1 MTPGEDIPP
10 NGTKG
15 HEPGLPS
22 LPPQG
27 PSHGGEAEWEL
38 SELIDA
44 IGGVAR
50 VGGPFVYA
58 PNGNVNAGS
67 VHGGQRIHNASV
79 NGGHAPRQGRVREGP
94 IPEADVR
101 AAEFGFA
108 RPGWFDEA
116 LRMLERGPLF
126 LAGRAGTGRRTTALN
141 LLRASCGKDAPLRA
155 LDNVVELDR
164 WQPTD
169 ASARGYLMD
178 GLFPSRALGTGVL
191 GHVREL
197 LEDVRARMVIVLP
210 DDTDLLRRLEQELHI
225 TPMMCVPPPPAMV
238 FGSYFEAV
246 VEDRWERERLL
257 SALEGRHN
265 LGDLLTPELVPAD
278 VVELVT
284 AIVAADGDPEALG
297 DLEARLGYWAEQEVP
312 DLVARLR
319 GDPDA
324 LAFLLA
330 ACVFEGLDH
339 RLVREEADRLLAL
352 SEGRLAAKLPGT
364 GVEGD
369 GKTERANPEFAFR
382 RPLSELLHAV
392 RAVRQERRI
401 HTVGA
406 YAHSVEAIVFVRH
419 RQAEAVLRYVWRE
432 YGRLSDL
439 LVEWLGQVG
448 RTGELTAAVGRFMGN
463 AAKWGGGR
471 RALRHIQALAGSERV
486 NSRLIAANALGIAA
500 QDPVLVAEVRY
511 HLASWSGAG
520 GSQRRTTVAY
530 ACGSEFGISRPDLA
544 LRLLRTLLLGV
555 RDRSAGEEADG
566 NVQVLAAV
574 RVAVMSLFQAGH
586 EAQVFGRLVAWLEE
600 GRCDTDQVLA
610 LFGHVLRF
618 PQWFVR
624 RLAAWGPDAAAIV
637 DMTRHALNSDELFET
652 ACAEF
657 LGWAERG
664 QWDDLPRR
672 AVENLFAALGGAMRR
687 GEFRIFVELQ
697 ERGTDGWAGQYAA
710 RAALDRW
717 RSGEGW
723 ETA

>member
-1 MTPGEDIPP
+1 MTPAEDSPP
-10 NGTKG
+10 VGAEG
-15 HEPGLPS
+15 GAPGVPGLPS
-22 LPPQG
+22 QG
-27 PSHGGEAEWEL
+27 PSRGDEGERKL

-44 IGGVAR
+44 IGGAAR

-79 NGGHAPRQGRVREGP
+79 HDGPAPRRGRVREGP
-94 IPEADVR
+94 IPQAEVR

-108 RPGWFDEA
+108 RPGWFGEA
-116 LRMLERGPLF
+116 LRMLDRGPLF
-126 LAGRAGTGRRTTALN
+126 LAGRPGTGRRTTALN
-141 LLRASCGKDAPLRA
+141 LLRESCGKEAPLRA
-155 LDNVVELDR
+155 LDSVVELDR

-178 GLFPSRALGTGVL
+178 GLFPSRPLGPGVL

-197 LEDVRARMVIVLP
+197 LEGVRARMVIVLP
-210 DDTDLLRRLEQELHI
+210 DDRELLRRLEQDLHV

-246 VEDRWERERLL
+246 VPDRWERERLL
-257 SALEGRHN
+257 SALDGRHA
-265 LGDLLTPELVPAD
+265 LGDLLAPELVPAD

-284 AIVAADGDPEALG
+284 AVVAADGDPGALG
-297 DLEARLGYWAEQEVP
+297 DLRERLGYRAEREVP

-319 GDPDA
+319 GDPDT

-339 RLVREEADRLLAL
+339 RLVQEEADRLLTL
-352 SEGRLAAKLPGT
+352 SRGRLAAMLPGT
-364 GVEGD
+364 GAEGE
-369 GKTERANPEFAFR
+369 GTTGRPNPEFAFR
-382 RPLSELLHAV
+382 RSLTELLHAV
-392 RAVRQERRI
+392 RAVRLERRI
-401 HTVGA
+401 HTAGA
-406 YAHSVEAIVFVRH
+406 YAHSVEAIAFVRH

-432 YGRLSDL
+432 YGRLSEL
-439 LVEWLGQVG
+439 LVEWLRQVD
-448 RTGELTAAVGRFMGN
+448 RTDELTAAAGRFMGN

-471 RALRHIQALAGSERV
+471 GALRHIQTLAGSERV
-486 NSRLIAANALGIAA
+486 NSRVIAAKALGIAA

-511 HLASWSGAG
+511 RLDNWSRAAGA
-520 GSQRRTTVAY
+520 QRRTTVAY
-530 ACGSEFGISRPDLA
+530 ACGSEFGVSRPDLA

-555 RDRSAGEEADG
+555 RDRPAGAGTDG
-566 NVQVLAAV
+566 NDQVLAAV

-610 LFGHVLRF
+610 LFGHLLRS

-624 RLAAWGPDAAAIV
+624 RLAVWGPDATAIA
-637 DMTRHALNSDELFET
+637 DMTRRALNSEEVFET
-652 ACAEF
+652 TCTEL

-672 AVENLFAALGGAMRR
+672 AVENLFAALAGAMRK
-687 GEFRIFVELQ
+687 GEFRLFVELQ
-697 ERGTDGWAGQYAA
+697 ERGADGWAGQYAA
-710 RAALDRW
+710 RTALDGW
-717 RSGEGW
+717 RSGGRRE
-723 ETA
+723 AA